1 MSITISINSRFFL
14 TVLVLTIMIFI
25 SSCGVLPKDYPAK
38 KPFVFKYNVTVD
50 GNYTSEEKS
59 DLESRLSRQLDDSI
73 RVRTSHKLF
82 YKGRIN
88 PPILNKPP
96 EFKTAN
102 VDKSITYMKALLNS
116 MGYFRDSIIPTILI
130 DTAGQN
136 KDQYRTTVNFLV
148 KPGKAVLIDSFVY
161 NFKQPELQS
170 IALENQNG
178 SFVKKGDPFGKAA
191 VSQELDRLVDIYRN
205 KGFMRFGRE
214 ELIGLWDTLDISLL
228 RPTFDP
234 LEQLQIL
241 QKLKERRENPT
252 ASLEIRL
259 RSASDSNKLRKYYV
273 GNINVLPVITYDT
286 TGITKKEVSING
298 VNVIYNDFVFKPKMF
313 PQNIYFK
320 QGELYNQQKYLKTIN
335 RFNSLG
341 AWRLVNIEQKPRY
354 NQDTADFDIRLTPAP
369 KYSFTANLEASQN
382 SSAISGNLF
391 GIGFNLNL
399 LNRNFAKSAVQT
411 NTTIRYGV
419 ELGNKLIQ
427 SQQFSVSHNIYF
439 PKAIPNFKFLP
450 EKHRNNIRTIF
461 SFNAATTERNQ
472 FYNLTTINGSWGY
485 EYQGNISKKNKLFQL
500 FWKIPNIEYSFL
512 TQRDSLKRLIDNNP
526 VLKNIFTD
534 GFISST
540 LAGFTIKNTQE
551 KKPNVVSFNV
561 EIPFLAGLIPSKFLD
576 TQLYKFIKIN
586 AEFTQAIK
594 FNNSSL
600 VFRLFGGLGYALNST
615 VNEEKRAKLPFF
627 RQYFAG
633 GPSSMRAWRLRRLG
647 PGSAVKNFVEFPD
660 RFGDVQLEF
669 NTEYRF
675 KLATIAG
682 TKIESVLFTDIG
694 NVWFL
699 KKEASIDENE
709 VFKFSRLGNDIGIG
723 AGTGLRIDFDF
734 FLIRVDYAYKVKD
747 PSPSPDQIASQNKWF
762 YNWQLF
768 NGQLQIGINYPFSL

>member
-1 MSITISINSRFFL
+1 
-14 TVLVLTIMIFI
+14 
-25 SSCGVLPKDYPAK
+25 
-38 KPFVFKYNVTVD
+38 
-50 GNYTSEEKS
+50 
-59 DLESRLSRQLDDSI
+59 
-73 RVRTSHKLF
+73 
-82 YKGRIN
+82 
-88 PPILNKPP
+88 
-96 EFKTAN
+96 
-102 VDKSITYMKALLNS
+102 
-116 MGYFRDSIIPTILI
+116 
-130 DTAGQN
+130 
-136 KDQYRTTVNFLV
+136 
-148 KPGKAVLIDSFVY
+148 
-161 NFKQPELQS
+161 
-170 IALENQNG
+170 
-178 SFVKKGDPFGKAA
+178 
-191 VSQELDRLVDIYRN
+191 
-205 KGFMRFGRE
+205 MRFGRE
-214 ELIGLWDTLDISLL
+214 EMIGLWDTLDISLL

-234 LEQLQIL
+234 LEQLAIL

-259 RSASDSNKLRKYYV
+259 KSGSDSSKLRKYYV
-273 GNINVLPVITYDT
+273 GNINVYPDVTLDT
-286 TGITKKEVSING
+286 TGKIKKETIVNG
-298 VNVIYNDFVFKPKMF
+298 VKVIYSHDLFKPKIF

-320 QGELYNQQKYLKTIN
+320 RGDLYNQQKYLRTIN

-341 AWRLVNIEQKPRY
+341 AWRLVNIDQTPRRS
-354 NQDTADFDIRLTPAP
+354 QDTADFTIRLSPAK
-369 KYSFTANLEASQN
+369 KYSFTANFETSQN

-391 GIGFNLNL
+391 GIGFNVNL
-399 LNRNFAKSAVQT
+399 LNRNFARAANQS

-427 SQQFSVSHNIYF
+427 SQQTSISHNIYF

-450 EKHRNNIRTIF
+450 EKYKTNVRTIF
-461 SFNAATTERNQ
+461 SFNAANTERNLL
-472 FYNLTTINGSWGY
+472 YNLTTINGSWGY
-485 EYQGNISKKNKLFQL
+485 EYQGNISEKNKLLQI
-500 FWKIPNIEYSFL
+500 FWKIPNIEYSYL
-512 TQRDSLKRLIDNNP
+512 RPRDSLRKLIANNP

-540 LAGFTIKNTQE
+540 IAGLTLKNTKE
-551 KKPNVVSFNV
+551 KKPNVLSFNV

-576 TQLYKFIKIN
+576 SQLYKFIKIN

-615 VNEEKRAKLPFF
+615 VNEDKQKSLPFF

-647 PGSAVKNFVEFPD
+647 PGSAVKDFDQFPD

-675 KLATIAG
+675 KIAEIAG

-699 KKEASIDENE
+699 KKEAGDPEE
-709 VFKFSRLGNDIGIG
+709 VFNFSRLGKDIAIG
-723 AGTGLRIDFDF
+723 AGTGLRLDFDF
-734 FLIRVDYAYKVKD
+734 FIIRVDYAYKVKD
-747 PSPSPDQIASQNKWF
+747 PSPSVANQLSQNKWF
-762 YNWQLF
+762 YDWKLT